1 MNRLLK
7 LLSLVFLSASATL
20 LHAAPLQMPAKPD
33 IQAKAYILT
42 DYNSGFVM
50 AENNADVR
58 IEPASLTKMMTA
70 YVVSTELDSGH
81 IKLQDPVHISE
92 KAWRQEGSRMFVNVN
107 SFVSVE
113 ELLKGLIIQSGNDA
127 AVALAEHIAGSED
140 AFAALMNRQA
150 QRLGMKGT
158 HFVNSTGLPDPNHY
172 TTTRDLALLATAII
186 RDFPDHYSWY
196 SAREFSYNKIKQPN
210 RNLLLWR
217 DPTVDGIKTGH
228 TESAGFCLVA
238 SSKRGEMRLISVV
251 MGTNSE
257 ELRAKE
263 SQKLLGYGYG
273 FFETHKL
280 YAENQPLKTL
290 PLWKGES
297 NTIDLG
303 LATPLYVTVPRGYYN
318 DLNAALNVQK
328 NIVAPVHKG
337 QALGSVVV
345 RLDNQVLASQPLV
358 ALRDMPEGGI
368 FTRLIDGARLW
379 FE

>member
-1 MNRLLK
+1 MNKLLK
-7 LLSLVFLSASATL
+7 FSTLIALLLTL
-20 LHAAPLQMPAKPD
+20 CTLHAATISAPAKPD
-33 IQAKAYILT
+33 VQAKAFLLL
-42 DYNSGFVM
+42 DHNSGQVM
-50 AENNADVR
+50 AESNADGR

-70 YVVSTELDSGH
+70 YVISMEIAGGR
-81 IKLQDPVHISE
+81 IKLQDSVRISE
-92 KAWRQEGSRMFVNVN
+92 KAWRQEGSRMFVDVN
-107 SFVSVE
+107 TFVSVD

-127 AVALAEHIAGSED
+127 AVALAEHLAGSEE

-172 TTTRDLALLATAII
+172 STARDLALLASAII
-186 RDFPDHYSWY
+186 RDDPAHYSWY
-196 SAREFSYNKIKQPN
+196 AVREYTYNKIKQPN

-228 TESAGFCLVA
+228 TESAGYCLVA

-251 MGTNSE
+251 IGTSSE
-257 ELRAKE
+257 ESRAKE
-263 SQKLLGYGYG
+263 SQKLLGFGFG

-280 YAENQPLKTL
+280 YAENQPIKTL

-297 NTIDLG
+297 ETVDAG
-303 LATPLYVTVPRGYYN
+303 LTRPLYVTVPRGYYN
-318 DLNAALNVQK
+318 ELSAALNVEK
-328 NIVAPVHKG
+328 TIVAPVRKG
-337 QALGSVVV
+337 APLGSVVV
-345 RLDNQVLASQPLV
+345 KLGDQTLTTQPLV

-368 FTRLIDGARLW
+368 VTRLIDTVRLW